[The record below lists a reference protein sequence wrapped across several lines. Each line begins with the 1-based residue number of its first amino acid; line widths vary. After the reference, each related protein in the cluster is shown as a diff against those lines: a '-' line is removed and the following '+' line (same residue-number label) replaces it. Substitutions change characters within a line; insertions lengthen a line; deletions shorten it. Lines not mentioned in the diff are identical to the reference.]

1 MGTMS
6 RMRSLGPI
14 LMLTFGV
21 VFVLFMILSDSKV
34 TDLIGKQK
42 QNVGSVDGDDITYQE
57 YSNAVD
63 NFRKRQEQSGQ
74 TIDESQMDYFRDQV
88 WDYMV
93 SQKLIDK
100 KIKEYGIIATDD
112 EVRDALLGPNPPAML
127 KQQFTDSTGKFNRQ
141 AYDNAMRDPR
151 NKKIV
156 IEVED
161 GIKLQL
167 IQQKLQDYICAS
179 VSVSNDEVKDAWIK
193 QNVKIKTNFISVN
206 ISNLNENDFKA
217 ADEEIKNYYDSHSDD
232 FKIETQ
238 RKLKYV
244 IFKRLPSQNDTL
256 AIVNNLTA
264 IVTKL
269 KKDTT
274 SFKKYIEIYSERPYS
289 KDTISVGSI
298 PADAREALIKG
309 NIGDIVGPVISY
321 EGCILY
327 KLVAKV
333 KTEKAQVKASHILI
347 KLSGDDKA
355 DQIKANDIYNELMK
369 GANFETVAKQKSQDG
384 SASQGGDLGWFGRGQ
399 MVKAF
404 EDAAFNG
411 KIGVIQKPVKSQ
423 FGYHI
428 IKVTDKANQDIVVE
442 KIVNRIQISNT
453 TSDKLSADAQDF
465 LYIAKKDGF
474 ESEAKMMKYSVT
486 ETPSFLE
493 DAQMIPGLG
502 QNASLVKWAFD
513 NKTGEISDVYRLQ
526 TGYVIA
532 MVSDV
537 IKPGVRKFEEVK
549 PLIKTLIIKE
559 KKIAKA
565 MSIVSDIS
573 SKIGVSGDPSI
584 AKSVFPNA
592 RVDTTAEFTVTGN
605 IPGIGREFAFSNY
618 AEKGDIGKWSKPIKG
633 ESGAYLIKVTSRT
646 QIDQVKMNTQ
656 MADLKKQLFG
666 QKKNQFFGQWVQSLK
681 KDVKIVDDRHLF
693 YR

>member
-1 MGTMS
+1 
-6 RMRSLGPI
+6 MRSLGPI